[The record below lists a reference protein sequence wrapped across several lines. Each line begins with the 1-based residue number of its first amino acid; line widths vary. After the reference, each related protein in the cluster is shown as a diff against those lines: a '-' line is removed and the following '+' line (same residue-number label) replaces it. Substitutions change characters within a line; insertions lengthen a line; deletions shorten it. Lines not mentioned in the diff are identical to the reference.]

1 MTEQNPT
8 PENEEPT
15 TGAESGEHGSTQ
27 EPGAAEAP
35 GFGAS
40 EDATEVET
48 DAETEAGSEEISD
61 EELAVLSGQVSA
73 DEILADLQR
82 VNAEYANYRKRTEA
96 NRAIEKERT
105 VGSVLT
111 ALLPILDDLDR
122 AAKHG
127 DLTEGTAFALLAEK
141 LRGTVEKMGLTP
153 FAVAGEAFD
162 PNRHDAIF
170 QQPNAEVTVETVAD
184 VVETG
189 YLIGETLLRP
199 AKVVV
204 AIPAE

>member
-15 TGAESGEHGSTQ
+15 TGTESGEHGSTQ

-40 EDATEVET
+40 EDAPEVET
-48 DAETEAGSEEISD
+48 ETETGSNEISD

-96 NRAIEKERT
+96 NRGIEKERT
-105 VGSVLT
+105 VGAVLT
-111 ALLPILDDLDR
+111 SLLPVLDDLDR

-127 DLTEGTAFALLAEK
+127 DLTEGSAFALLAEK
-141 LRGTVEKMGLTP
+141 LRGTVEKMGLTS
-153 FAVAGEAFD
+153 FAAAGEVFD

-170 QQPNAEVTVETVAD
+170 QQPSADVTVETVAD

-204 AIPAE
+204 QVPAE